1 MFPDLTRDE
10 VFRIETPRLWLRWP
24 RAADAAELQSIVSVA
39 EVAEMTASWPHPLPP
54 GEAARRI
61 VLMRQ
66 ENAVG
71 CAMTLALALKAD
83 PDTAIGC
90 LGVGEQAGDGVLRLG
105 YLLGVPHHRRGLMTE
120 AVRGLVSMV
129 FLLRY
134 HHTIRAESRLM
145 NQASRRVLEKSGF
158 RHVGVGVCDAP
169 GRCAGID
176 ADRFE
181 LTREAWRMMGAR
193 AAA

>member
-24 RAADAAELQSIVSVA
+24 RAGDADRLQAVVSVA
-39 EVAEMTASWPHPLPP
+39 EVAEMTATWPHPLPA

-61 VLMRQ
+61 AQMRQ
-66 ENAVG
+66 ENAAG
-71 CAMTLALALKAD
+71 TGMALALTLKPD
-83 PDTAIGC
+83 PDTLIGC
-90 LGVGEQAGDGVLRLG
+90 LGVGAPAGDRVLRLG
-105 YLLGVPHHRRGLMTE
+105 YLLGVSHHRRGLMTE

-134 HHTIRAESRLM
+134 HHAIRAETRLM
-145 NQASRRVLEKSGF
+145 NRASRRVLEKCGF
-158 RHVGVGVCDAP
+158 RHLGVGVCEAP
-169 GRCAGID
+169 GRCAGVD

-181 LTREAWRMMGAR
+181 LTREAWRMMDAR